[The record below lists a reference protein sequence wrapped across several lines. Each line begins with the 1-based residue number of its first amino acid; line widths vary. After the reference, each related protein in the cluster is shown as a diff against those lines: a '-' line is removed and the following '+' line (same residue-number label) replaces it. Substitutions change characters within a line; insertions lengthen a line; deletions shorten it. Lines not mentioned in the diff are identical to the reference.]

1 MIETTLFWTC
11 CLAAVLGA
19 IGAATLRNLF
29 HAALLLGLSLV
40 GIAGLYLFLQASY
53 LACVQIVVYVGGILV
68 LTLFATLF
76 SADIM
81 GKVQRTPL
89 WLRLAGLAGAGLAAV
104 VAGRLG
110 RLALNHAV
118 DLGTTRSDPNT
129 VPTAIGATSGTLG
142 EMLLGGWLIPFLVA
156 GVLLTVALV
165 GAVATVRRFQ
175 RQPQRPDQ
183 PEKPRD

>member
-1 MIETTLFWTC
+1 MIELTLFWTC

-53 LACVQIVVYVGGILV
+53 LACVQVVVYVGGILV

-76 SADIM
+76 SADIL
-81 GKVQRTPL
+81 GKVQRTPW
-89 WLRLAGLAGAGLAAV
+89 WLRLAGLAATALAAII
-104 VAGRLG
+104 ASRLG
-110 RLALNHAV
+110 SLALTRSL
-118 DLGTTRSDPNT
+118 DLGTTRSNPAT
-129 VPTAIGATSGTLG
+129 VSDAVSALPGTLG
-142 EMLLGGWLIPFLVA
+142 DLLLGGWFVPFLAA
-156 GVLLTVALV
+156 GILLTVALV
-165 GAVATVRRFQ
+165 GAVATVRRF
-175 RQPQRPDQ
+175 RAPSQ

>member
-1 MIETTLFWTC
+1 MIELTLFWTC

-40 GIAGLYLFLQASY
+40 GVAGLYLFLQASY

-76 SADIM
+76 SGDIL
-81 GKVQRTPL
+81 GAVQRTPW
-89 WLRLAGLAGAGLAAV
+89 WLRISGLLAMALAAT
-104 VAGRLG
+104 VAGRLAQ
-110 RLALNHAV
+110 LALHQAAN
-118 DLGTTRSDPNT
+118 LGTTRSDPAS
-129 VPTAIGATSGTLG
+129 VADAVGAAPGTLG
-142 EMLLGGWLIPFLVA
+142 DLLLGSWFIPFLVA
-156 GVLLTVALV
+156 GLLLTVALV
-165 GAVATVRRFQ
+165 GAVATVRRFKAVS
-175 RQPQRPDQ
+175 R